1 MNSASK
7 TIYDKLAIKVAF
19 FMVLLSLPALVLSLW
34 GAIAIDGAFGP
45 VMAQGVLFI
54 CLIIASLRSIP
65 LRYQHR
71 LMISI
76 LVIFIAGAVATLRY
90 SNPTV
95 GYTYSLIITL
105 LMCLLLP
112 RFAVFALLAC
122 INALV
127 GAVAV
132 LIFDLSVV
140 RVLLQFVTFTGL
152 TIIGLEVLFQLLSQH
167 MNSNKWIEE
176 ESARQKV
183 VSSEANIGFFE
194 YGLETGLLKGDA
206 VNSSRFGLSKSDAP
220 IVFSDYTHCFPEES
234 LAAISEVFDKL
245 VKGPVGTHTN
255 FVHDMRIQPSGVL
268 CHFKVVGQS
277 IERKGEKLFIG
288 VSIDIT
294 EEVQFSKEAEDLTD
308 QINLVS
314 NVGGVGLI
322 EFFPD
327 TRTFKCNSEVSAR
340 LGVEH
345 SESERDIELFYAHQT
360 EEVRATFKTPRE
372 VLAKSPNGE
381 LQAFVHPFYLANG
394 DLHYMRVSRIKREL
408 NGRTSFLGLSLDI
421 TDEVQA
427 KEQAERQAEQLNL
440 LAMSGEVAYF
450 EVDLERGLIDGNAL
464 LKQRAGLPADAPAFP
479 MAEIVASIPADARPE
494 FESNVQRAIEAGLGG
509 VTTFE
514 HPYYKDDGE
523 LIHMRVTATTQ
534 MREGRLHALGASVEI
549 IEAVRA
555 KRQAEKQ
562 AEQLKLI
569 TDQGKIGLYVFDLEN
584 GVMHAN
590 SVLCERFGVDPEVG
604 EISQER
610 MLEGLTEDSRPGAL
624 EHIERGKTAPE
635 GYFATSTV
643 DHIFSDGS
651 VHKIRIFEKLERR
664 QGRPFYVG
672 ASVDVTDE
680 VEAREQAET
689 AMSKLAQEQDR
700 QAQMYAVIGHELRTP
715 AASLQMMLDDLEEG
729 ETLDKALVES
739 NIEHLLGVIDTLRAV
754 AQPERM
760 AKAAFKDVV
769 IDEML
774 TAQVAN
780 LSALAERSGVE
791 LTADL
796 SNLTSESVHIQ
807 STLLRQAI
815 ANLIK
820 NAIIHSGGDKV
831 QLHASGELKGN
842 HTKALTIRIS
852 DNGKGISDSK
862 IDTLFE
868 AYQRGDTNAEGT
880 GLGLFVC
887 KEIVALMGGDL
898 HYETSEQGGAEFV
911 IELVVNLSKQTSETP
926 VPIDNPLEGKRVLMA
941 EDNNVIQML
950 TAKML
955 KKQGASVVVNSDGQQ
970 ALDAYAEGAF
980 DLVLSDIFMPEL
992 DGYGLVKGL
1001 RERGYTGPIV
1011 GLTAA
1016 TIGAE
1021 TDLMLEAGADIVIS
1035 KPIELAKLQAFLIEY
1050 DK

>member
-294 EEVQFSKEAEDLTD
+294 EEVQLAKEAEDLTD
-308 QINLVS
+308 QINLIS
-314 NVGGVGLI
+314 NAGGVGLI
-322 EFFPD
+322 EFFPG
-327 TRTFKCNSEVSAR
+327 TLTFTCNSEVAKR
-340 LGVEH
+340 LGIDDSDE
-345 SESERDIELFYAHQT
+345 ERSIELFYAHQT
-360 EEVRATFKTPRE
+360 EDIRQAFIKPRE
-372 VLAKSPNGE
+372 DLAHSNKGE
-381 LQAFVHPFYLANG
+381 LQSFVHPFYLANG
-394 DLHYMRVSRIKREL
+394 DLHYYRVTRIRREL
-408 NGRTSFLGLSLDI
+408 NGRVSFLGLSLDI
-421 TDEVQA
+421 TDEINSQKSA
-427 KEQAERQAEQLNL
+427 QQKNQLLELIAE
-440 LAMSGEVAYF
+440 SGNFGFF
-450 EVDLERGLIDGNAL
+450 EVDLESGTMTGNKVLMAREGLSEADTVGMDQVLSKIPEEE
-464 LKQRAGLPADAPAFP
+464 RAGFNA
-479 MAEIVASIPADARPE
+479 
-494 FESNVQRAIEAGLGG
+494 NVQHAIEAGIGA
-509 VTTFE
+509 VTSFT
-514 HPYYKDDGE
+514 HTYQPVNSDPIIVK
-523 LIHMRVTATTQ
+523 VTATTLLKDDKLFAFGTSIDVT
-534 MREGRLHALGASVEI
+534 EEHKAKEKAVSASQ
-549 IEAVRA
+549 
-555 KRQAEKQ
+555 KLL
-562 AEQLKLI
+562 AEQ
-569 TDQGKIGLYVFDLEN
+569 
-584 GVMHAN
+584 
-590 SVLCERFGVDPEVG
+590 ER
-604 EISQER
+604 Q
-610 MLEGLTEDSRPGAL
+610 
-624 EHIERGKTAPE
+624 K
-635 GYFATSTV
+635 
-643 DHIFSDGS
+643 
-651 VHKIRIFEKLERR
+651 
-664 QGRPFYVG
+664 
-672 ASVDVTDE
+672 
-680 VEAREQAET
+680 
-689 AMSKLAQEQDR
+689 
-700 QAQMYAVIGHELRTP
+700 QMYAVIGHELRTP

-1035 KPIELAKLQAFLIEY
+1035 KPIELTKLQAFLIEY

>member
-1 MNSASK
+1 MV
-7 TIYDKLAIKVAF
+7 TQQEIFEKLALKAAF
-19 FMVLLSLPALVLSLW
+19 LMALLSLPSLALSLYGALIDDAAFVPVMVQTLLVLSLILA
-34 GAIAIDGAFGP
+34 AIPAVPMGYKQRLLVTVI
-45 VMAQGVLFI
+45 VL
-54 CLIIASLRSIP
+54 
-65 LRYQHR
+65 
-71 LMISI
+71 
-76 LVIFIAGAVATLRY
+76 FIAGAVATLRY
-90 SNPTV
+90 ANPTI
-95 GYTYSLIITL
+95 GYTYTIIISLIVA
-105 LMCLLLP
+105 LMLNRLGGYL
-112 RFAVFALLAC
+112 ALAAMN
-122 INALV
+122 ILV
-127 GAVAV
+127 GVVAV
-132 LIFDLSVV
+132 LLFDLTPI
-140 RVLLQFVTFTGL
+140 RVALQFVTFTG
-152 TIIGLEVLFQLLSQH
+152 TTAIGLEIIFTLIQYHSQQGEVLA
-167 MNSNKWIEE
+167 EE
-176 ESARQKV
+176 MERQQV
-183 VSSEANIGFFE
+183 VSSEADIGFMEFDYE
-194 YGLETGLLKGDA
+194 LGQLDGDATIQSRFGRTVGDGPFPLDDYAHLFPTWSWKVSQSMIAEFSQKSVGTVVNFTNAMTGLLDGKEYHYRITG
-206 VNSSRFGLSKSDAP
+206 VNMMREGRLK
-220 IVFSDYTHCFPEES
+220 
-234 LAAISEVFDKL
+234 
-245 VKGPVGTHTN
+245 
-255 FVHDMRIQPSGVL
+255 FV
-268 CHFKVVGQS
+268 
-277 IERKGEKLFIG
+277 G
-288 VSIDIT
+288 VSINIT
-294 EEVQFSKEAEDLTD
+294 EEKNALEKAKDLGG
-308 QINLVS
+308 QIELVS
-314 NVGGVGLI
+314 GAGGVGLI
-322 EFFPD
+322 EIFPD
-327 TRTFKCNSEVSAR
+327 THTFKCNPEVSKR
-340 LGVEH
+340 LAVEH
-345 SESERDIELFYAHQT
+345 SESERDLELFYAHQT
-360 EEVRATFKTPRE
+360 EELRAQFLTQRQAL
-372 VLAKSPNGE
+372 VGSPDGE
-381 LQAFVHPFYLANG
+381 LQVFVHPFYFANG
-394 DLHYMRVSRIKREL
+394 DLHYMRVSRIKREV
-408 NGRTSFLGLSLDI
+408 NGRASFLGLSLDI

-427 KEQAERQAEQLNL
+427 KEQAEKQAEQLNL

-479 MAEIVASIPADARPE
+479 MAEIVSSIPVESRAE
-494 FESNVQRAIEAGLGG
+494 FEANVQRAIEVGLGG

-514 HPYYKDDGE
+514 HPYYKHDGE
-523 LIHMRVTATTQ
+523 LIYVRITATTQ
-534 MREGRLHALGASVEI
+534 MLRGRLHALGASVEI
-549 IEAVRA
+549 TEAVRA
-555 KRQAEKQ
+555 RQQAEKQ
-562 AEQLKLI
+562 AEQLKL
-569 TDQGKIGLYVFDLEN
+569 TTEQGKIGLYEFDLEK

-590 SVLCERFGVDPEVG
+590 SVLCERFGVDPELG
-604 EISQER
+604 EISQEV
-610 MLEGLTEDSRPGAL
+610 MLDNLAEESRASTL

-680 VEAREQAET
+680 VEAREQAEA
-689 AMSKLAQEQDR
+689 AMSKLAQQQDR

-729 ETLDKALVES
+729 ETLDNALVGS

-760 AKAAFKDVV
+760 AQAAFKDVV
-769 IDEML
+769 IDEIL

-780 LSALAERSGVE
+780 LSGLAERSGVE
-791 LTADL
+791 LTANL
-796 SNLTSESVHIQ
+796 SSLTSDSVHIQ
-807 STLLRQAI
+807 SSLLRQVT

-831 QLHASGELKGN
+831 HLHASSELKGD
-842 HTKALTIRIS
+842 HTRALTIRIS
-852 DNGKGISDSK
+852 DNGKGIADSK

-887 KEIVALMGGDL
+887 KEIVSLMGGDL

-911 IELVVNLSKQTSETP
+911 IELVVKLSKQTSETP
-926 VPIDNPLEGKRVLMA
+926 EPIDNPLEGKRVLMA

-970 ALDAYAEGAF
+970 ALEAYAEGAF